1 MTNVTA
7 LPTRQRAPIVH
18 ADRAG
23 FGELRAE
30 LHSRAADQD
39 LISVWADLPFPERR
53 FVLKSAGL
61 TVDAT
66 QQISQ
71 LAKPERAAV
80 RAAIHRMSDYASDLK
95 DQLRNRAHHPSCELA
110 SHARQALAEGNT
122 KAALHWLSL
131 IEKGVA

>member
-1 MTNVTA
+1 MANVTP
-7 LPTRQRAPIVH
+7 LPTRNAPPRVQP
-18 ADRAG
+18 DRAG

-30 LHSRAADQD
+30 LHNRVADQD
-39 LISVWADLPFPERR
+39 LVDVWANLPHAERR
-53 FVLKSAGL
+53 LVLKSAGL
-61 TVDAT
+61 KEDAT

-71 LAKPERAAV
+71 MAKPERNAV
-80 RAAIHRMSDYASDLK
+80 RAAIHRMSDYASGLK
-95 DQLRNRAHHPSCELA
+95 DQLRNRSQHPSCELA

>member
-1 MTNVTA
+1 MSNVA
-7 LPTRQRAPIVH
+7 HLPLTPRVQP
-18 ADRAG
+18 DRSG
-23 FGELRAE
+23 FGKLRAE

-39 LISVWADLPFPERR
+39 LVTVWANLPHAERR

-61 TVDAT
+61 PVDTT
-66 QQISQ
+66 QQIRHFN
-71 LAKPERAAV
+71 KPERESI
-80 RAAIHRMSDYASDLK
+80 RAAIHRMSEYANGLK
-95 DQLRNRAHHPSCELA
+95 DQLRNRTQHPSCELA

>member
-1 MTNVTA
+1 MANVTP
-7 LPTRQRAPIVH
+7 LPIRKAPPRVH
-18 ADRAG
+18 SDRAG

-61 TVDAT
+61 TADAT
-66 QQISQ
+66 QQINQ

-80 RAAIHRMSDYASDLK
+80 RAAIHRMSDYASGLK
-95 DQLRNRAHHPSCELA
+95 DQLRNRAQHPSRELA

>member
-1 MTNVTA
+1 MANVTP
-7 LPTRQRAPIVH
+7 LPTRKAPPRVH
-18 ADRAG
+18 SDRAG

-61 TVDAT
+61 SADAT
-66 QQISQ
+66 QQINQ

-80 RAAIHRMSDYASDLK
+80 RAAIHRMSDYASGLK
-95 DQLRNRAHHPSCELA
+95 DQLRNRAQHPSCELA

>member
-1 MTNVTA
+1 MNNVTP
-7 LPTRQRAPIVH
+7 LPSRQRTAIVQH
-18 ADRAG
+18 DRAG

-30 LHSRAADQD
+30 LHSRVADQD
-39 LISVWADLPFPERR
+39 LVAVWAELPFPERR

-61 TVDAT
+61 EADAT
-66 QQISQ
+66 QQINQ

-80 RAAIHRMSDYASDLK
+80 RAAIHRMSNYATGLR
-95 DQLRNRAHHPSCELA
+95 DQLRHRTQHPSCELA

>member
-1 MTNVTA
+1 MNKVA
-7 LPTRQRAPIVH
+7 HLPLPPRSQTQP
-18 ADRAG
+18 DRAG
-23 FGELRAE
+23 FGALRAE

-39 LISVWADLPFPERR
+39 LVQVWADLPHAERR

-61 TVDAT
+61 KEDAT
-66 QQISQ
+66 VQIRQ
-71 LAKPERAAV
+71 LAKPERDAV
-80 RAAIHRMSDYASDLK
+80 RASIHRMSRYASGLK
-95 DQLRNRAHHPSCELA
+95 DQLNNRAQHPSAELA